1 MLSSLLIAALQ
12 GASTLPAPPELL
24 AEHRLSAGVIHAI
37 DIAGQPGLP
46 IQFQVDLAGEPRMFD
61 LQPNSN
67 RASNFRVWEVAGG
80 QWTLLDPGPVKT
92 YTGLS
97 TDGRIRSWLSFHEGR
112 LSGSFEDLATG
123 RSFEIEPNQSDTV
136 FDHLVYATEAQRQPE
151 GRCGLDDIDQ
161 PGRYLTPE
169 PGAYTGGGTTPLK
182 VAELV
187 IDTDFEFYQ
196 AQGGSTSNAQAF
208 IENVINRV
216 NDDLYNDPLQTND
229 PEIIHEMTD
238 IIIRTSSNDPY
249 TSGNISTTLN
259 QLGSH
264 MQSSAQPNGIRDH
277 AQLFSGKSFGGTLG
291 VAWLNG
297 LCNNSLEYSVCAI
310 LAVGGLTNRAALS
323 GHELGHNW
331 GSNHCSSPNCYVM
344 CPFLG
349 GCNGL
354 GGDFGPF
361 ALNSINNG
369 KAAKLGC
376 LDDPDGGGGPPTGCS
391 VTQLGV
397 GAGGANIATLS
408 SSSTPSLGSQ
418 IAFNFSGFNG
428 AGSGLL
434 ILSLENLNAS
444 ILGGTVFPN
453 YQNPAGTLSVST
465 APNGSGSLSIA
476 LGSNPIL
483 VGLNGYA
490 QVGIADSGQPFG
502 WAFSNGLEFT
512 FCN

>member
-12 GASTLPAPPELL
+12 SASTLPATPELL
-24 AEHRLSAGVIHAI
+24 EEHRLSAGVIHAI
-37 DIAGQPGLP
+37 DVAGQPGLP

-61 LQPNSN
+61 LYPNSN
-67 RASNFRVWEVAGG
+67 RASNFRVWEVGEGG

-97 TDGRIRSWLSFHEGR
+97 TDGRMRTWVSFHEGH

-123 RSFEIEPNQSDTV
+123 RSYEIEPNPNDTV

-169 PGAYTGGGTTPLK
+169 TGGYAGGGTTPLK

-187 IDTDFEFYQ
+187 VDSDFEFYQ
-196 AQGGSTSNAQAF
+196 AQGSSSSTAQAF

-216 NDDLYNDPLQTND
+216 NDDLYNDPLENND
-229 PEIIHEMTD
+229 PEIIHEITD

-249 TSGNISTTLN
+249 SSNNISTTLN

-277 AQLFSGKSFGGTLG
+277 AQLFSGKNFGGVLG

-297 LCNNSLEYSVCAI
+297 LCNNNLEYSVCAI

-323 GHELGHNW
+323 GHEIGHNW
-331 GSNHCSSPNCYVM
+331 GSDHCSSPNCFVM

-361 ALNSINNG
+361 ALNAINNG
-369 KAAKLGC
+369 KASKLGC
-376 LDDPDGGGGPPTGCS
+376 LDDPDTGPPVGCS
-391 VTQLGV
+391 VTQIGL
-397 GAGGANIATLS
+397 GAGGANIGTLS
-408 SSSTPSLGSQ
+408 SPSTPSLGSLLE
-418 IAFNFSGFNG
+418 FNYSGFNG

-434 ILSLENLNAS
+434 ILSLENINAMA
-444 ILGGTVFPN
+444 LGGTIFPN
-453 YQNPAGTLSVST
+453 YQNPANTVSVST
-465 APNGSGSLSIA
+465 AGNGSGSVSFV

-490 QVGIADSGQPFG
+490 QVGIVDGSQSQG
-502 WAFSNGLEFT
+502 WSFSNGLEFT